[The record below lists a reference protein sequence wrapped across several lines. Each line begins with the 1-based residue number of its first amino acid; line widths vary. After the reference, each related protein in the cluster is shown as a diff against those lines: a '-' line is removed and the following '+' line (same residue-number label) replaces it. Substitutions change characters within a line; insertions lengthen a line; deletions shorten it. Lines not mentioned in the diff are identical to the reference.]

1 MDKKSPQGLNVP
13 AIVSVVAVLVIV
25 VGILVRSDK
34 SPSSPPASEP
44 VPALATEPASA
55 PEQSAEASQQITFSS
70 LAAASDNGDN
80 WTLGLA
86 GVPPQAYEDGK
97 KPGVPL
103 SVKADVKGYGRNIS
117 IGLII
122 EGHAGEVY
130 EPGAAKN
137 GRRMPAPTFKVIDE
151 SGAVVGS
158 GSFEY
163 G

>member
-1 MDKKSPQGLNVP
+1 MENKSPQGMKVP
-13 AIVSVVAVLVIV
+13 VIVSGLAVLVIA
-25 VGILVRSDK
+25 VGMLVRSDN
-34 SPSSPPASEP
+34 SPPSPPASES
-44 VPALATEPASA
+44 VPALAAEPASA
-55 PEQSAEASQQITFSS
+55 PAQSVEASPQVTFSS

-86 GVPPQAYEDGK
+86 GVPSHAYEGEI

-103 SVKADVKGYGRNIS
+103 SVKADVRGYGRNIS

-122 EGHAGEVY
+122 EGQAGEVY

-137 GRRMPAPTFKVIDE
+137 GRRLPAPRFKVIDE
-151 SGAVVGS
+151 SGTVVGS